1 LKKKRFL
8 LLVFF
13 SLLLTTSL
21 GAAFYFIFLRGGGGA
36 SMPGTPAASLKQSE
50 QQPQPGSMA
59 RLPAAAE
66 LHSPP
71 LPDDDLPEAAAAIVN
86 QVTGNSPRSP
96 ASESTAVSPMREE
109 YSSGADHR
117 PDEQPDGYFPDRRPQ
132 DKPDTTNG
140 SNDRSPGAADSS
152 VGRTGAEFKSY
163 PESNLPRVAIV
174 IDDMG
179 YERQAGERLLA
190 LDLDLTFSFLPHAP
204 HTRNLSR
211 LAREIGRDVLLHLP
225 MEPID
230 TARWDP
236 GPGALYLSMPIEDLR
251 RNLQDNLAAV
261 PMAIGVNNHMGSRFT
276 ANPQAMATV
285 MSILR
290 PQDLFFLDSLTTAD
304 STGYHVAREFGMR
317 AIRRDIFLDNDRA
330 VELIERQIAALIR
343 LAGKQGSAVAIAHP
357 HAGTVAALMSSQEQL
372 RTVVEVVGIQNLVQG
387 SRQ

>member
-66 LHSPP
+66 LHTPP

-86 QVTGNSPRSP
+86 QVTGNSPRNP

-109 YSSGADHR
+109 YSSGADR